1 MAQRYTV
8 SKLAGRNKKLRRCIA
23 W

>member
-1 MAQRYTV
+1 MAQRYTI